1 MGKCLPFCLGS
12 EIKMQ
17 LVSEKQG
24 TTQLLQGWLAKSV
37 RSVLAVTAVSLVVGC
52 GLDIQTEE
60 NDKPDTPDN
69 GGNTPVLTSSIYVN
83 PVDIDDSFIKG
94 VDISTVQQVEQAGG
108 KFYNEDGIEQ
118 DVFSILADHQVN
130 WVRLRVWNDINDV
143 YWSADV
149 NGGQAVSG
157 PIGGGNNDLATAIA
171 LAKRAKA
178 EGLKV
183 LLDFH
188 YSDFWA
194 HPGQQYMP
202 KAWQSLSE
210 AEVETALYNFTY
222 DSLMAMHADGV
233 FPDMVQIGNE
243 INTGLVAP
251 QGNGITSAG
260 AIALLKQGI
269 QAVRDAEVQANT
281 SAEIMLH
288 LTEPQKTDFIASVYA
303 AFDNQQLDYDII
315 GLSYYPYWHGTLDQ
329 LQTVM
334 DRLANE
340 RNKPVVIVETAYAFT
355 TDAGPDGG
363 SNIFGNA
370 DAEITGYQP
379 SVLGQASFV
388 RDLIERIAD
397 VPNDLGAGVFYW
409 EPTWLGV
416 SGAGW
421 ISGQTNG
428 WENQA
433 MFDYSGKVLDS
444 LDVFW
449 LVSETADM
457 QPMAIDSVET
467 VLLELDAGQTTITLP
482 SEIRVVYNTAQFAD
496 MQVTWG
502 DTSSIDA
509 SASADYQIEAFLA
522 DGSSITV
529 PVSVLVKKQNVL
541 LDSSFESGSYSQWI
555 LAGDSIFTISD
566 DANAALTG
574 QYTLNYWLDQDF
586 KTTLTQ
592 NLTGLDNGKYLLS
605 AAIMGESK
613 GATASKI
620 MVTSGTNTAEVA
632 LTTSGWLN
640 WATFTTEVQVVNGQA
655 DIVLSLDEIAQ
666 SWGYIDDITFTPMF

>member
-1 MGKCLPFCLGS
+1 
-12 EIKMQ
+12 MQ
-17 LVSEKQG
+17 LVATKQR
-24 TTQLLQGWLAKSV
+24 TTLLLQGWVAKSV
-37 RSVLAVTAVSLVVGC
+37 RSVLAVTAVSLMVGC

-60 NDKPDTPDN
+60 NDKPDVPDT
-69 GGNTPVLTSSIYVN
+69 GGTPVMTSSIYVN

-94 VDISTVQQVEQAGG
+94 VDISTVQQVEQVGG
-108 KFYNEDGIEQ
+108 KFYNEDGVEQ
-118 DVFSILADHQVN
+118 DVFGILAEHQVN

-157 PIGGGNNDLATAIA
+157 PIGGGNNDLASAIA

-202 KAWQSLSE
+202 KAWQNLST
-210 AEVETALYNFTY
+210 AEVETALYDFTY

-251 QGNGITSAG
+251 QGNGVTSAA
-260 AIALLKQGI
+260 AISLLKQGI

-288 LTEPQKTDFIASVYA
+288 LTEPQKTDFVASVYA

-329 LQTVM
+329 LQTAM

-370 DAEITGYQP
+370 DVEKVGYKA
-379 SVLGQASFV
+379 SVQGQASFV

-416 SGAGW
+416 AGAGW
-421 ISGQTNG
+421 ITGQTNG

-449 LVSETADM
+449 LVSETGNL

-467 VLLELDAGQTTITLP
+467 INLELDAGQTSFTLP
-482 SEIRVVYNTAQFAD
+482 TQVRIVYNTDQFAD
-496 MQVTWG
+496 VAVTWG
-502 DTSSIDA
+502 DTTAVDTSKSG
-509 SASADYQIEAFLA
+509 DYLVPATLA
-522 DGSSITV
+522 DGSTINV
-529 PVSVLVKKQNVL
+529 PVSLLIKKQNVL
-541 LDSSFESGSYSQWI
+541 LNSSFESGSYSEWV
-555 LAGDSIFTISD
+555 LAGDSIFTMSS

-574 QYTLNYWLDQDF
+574 QFTLNYWLDQDF

-592 NLTGLDNGKYLLS
+592 NLTGLDNGKYRLS
-605 AAIMGESK
+605 IAIMGESK
-613 GATASKI
+613 GATASKVS
-620 MVTSGTNTAEVA
+620 VTSGANTAEVA

-640 WATFTTEVQVVNGQA
+640 WATFTTEVEVVNGQA
-655 DIVLSLDEIAQ
+655 DIVVSLDEVAQ
-666 SWGYIDDITFTPMF
+666 SWGYIDDITFTAI

>member
-1 MGKCLPFCLGS
+1 
-12 EIKMQ
+12 
-17 LVSEKQG
+17 
-24 TTQLLQGWLAKSV
+24 
-37 RSVLAVTAVSLVVGC
+37 
-52 GLDIQTEE
+52 
-60 NDKPDTPDN
+60 
-69 GGNTPVLTSSIYVN
+69 
-83 PVDIDDSFIKG
+83 
-94 VDISTVQQVEQAGG
+94 
-108 KFYNEDGIEQ
+108 
-118 DVFSILADHQVN
+118 
-130 WVRLRVWNDINDV
+130 
-143 YWSADV
+143 
-149 NGGQAVSG
+149 
-157 PIGGGNNDLATAIA
+157 
-171 LAKRAKA
+171 
-178 EGLKV
+178 
-183 LLDFH
+183 
-188 YSDFWA
+188 
-194 HPGQQYMP
+194 
-202 KAWQSLSE
+202 
-210 AEVETALYNFTY
+210 
-222 DSLMAMHADGV
+222 MHADGV

-592 NLTGLDNGKYLLS
+592 NLTGLDNGKDLLS